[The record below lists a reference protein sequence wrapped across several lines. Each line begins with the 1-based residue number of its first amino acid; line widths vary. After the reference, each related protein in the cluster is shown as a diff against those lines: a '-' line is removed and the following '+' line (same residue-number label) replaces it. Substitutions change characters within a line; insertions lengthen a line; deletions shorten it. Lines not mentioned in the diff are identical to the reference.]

1 MANTRDPRSPRPR
14 HLHHLPA
21 GARSLPVAVP
31 LLQPDQPITPAQDA
45 LLTAIARQARL
56 GDHIARDLLWR
67 AFAPKL
73 EPAVRRAQRV
83 AWATGWAR
91 RNGRPWELD
100 DARQEAWLTFADL
113 VETWPGE
120 GSFIPFVMSYFPWRL
135 RNAMRQLG
143 PPRLRGAIPSRR
155 EPVGEDAA
163 LTDGETEA
171 LLAALMAALSPTDAR
186 VLQLRL
192 REGLTLGEI
201 ADRLDLSRRTVYRG
215 WARVQHVARCVLTD
229 SVGPREE

>member
-1 MANTRDPRSPRPR
+1 MANTRDPRSPRAR
-14 HLHHLPA
+14 HLHLLPV
-21 GARSLPVAVP
+21 GARPLPVAVP
-31 LLQPDQPITPAQDA
+31 VLQPDQPVTPAQDA
-45 LLTAIARQARL
+45 LLTGIARQARL

-120 GSFIPFVMSYFPWRL
+120 GSFVPYVMSYFPWRL

-143 PPRLRGAIPSRR
+143 PPRLRAAIPRWR
-155 EPVGEDAA
+155 EPIADDAA
-163 LTDGETEA
+163 LAERETEA
-171 LLAALMAALSPTDAR
+171 LLAALLAVLSPADAR
-186 VLQLRL
+186 VLQLRIQ
-192 REGLTLGEI
+192 EGLTLGEI

-215 WARVQHVARCVLTD
+215 WARIQDVARYVLSD
-229 SVGPREE
+229 PVQRGGG

>member
-1 MANTRDPRSPRPR
+1 
-14 HLHHLPA
+14 
-21 GARSLPVAVP
+21 VAVP
-31 LLQPDQPITPAQDA
+31 VLQPDQPVTPAQDA
-45 LLTAIARQARL
+45 LLTGIARQARL

-143 PPRLRGAIPSRR
+143 PPRLRAAIPRWR
-155 EPVGEDAA
+155 EPAGADAA
-163 LTDGETEA
+163 LADGETEA
-171 LLAALMAALSPTDAR
+171 LLAALMAALSPTDAH

-192 REGLTLGEI
+192 SEGFTLGEI
-201 ADRLDLSRRTVYRG
+201 ADRLDLSRRTVYRS
-215 WARVQHVARCVLTD
+215 WARIQDVARLVLSEPTRP
-229 SVGPREE
+229 GGE

>member
-14 HLHHLPA
+14 HLHLLPA
-21 GARSLPVAVP
+21 GARPLPVAVP
-31 LLQPDQPITPAQDA
+31 LLQPDQPVTPAQDA
-45 LLTAIARQARL
+45 LLTGIARQARL
-56 GDHIARDLLWR
+56 GDDIARDLLWR

-83 AWATGWAR
+83 AWAMGWAR

-155 EPVGEDAA
+155 EPMGEDAA
-163 LTDGETEA
+163 LAERETEA
-171 LLAALMAALSPTDAR
+171 LLAALLAALSPADAH

-192 REGLTLGEI
+192 REGLTLSEI

-215 WARVQHVARCVLTD
+215 WARIQRVARHVLGEAARTRD
-229 SVGPREE
+229 E